1 MSMSHTS
8 PTISFE
14 SPEGAVCYR
23 LERAVYLNLTS
34 RCSLRCRFCPKF
46 HHLWTVDQYYLRLAR
61 SEEPDV
67 STLVRSARE
76 AGACE
81 ERIFCGLGEP
91 TMRLDTLVSV
101 ARTLQTDHI
110 PLRLNTNGL
119 GNLVH
124 GRDITP
130 ELEGRIDHVSISLN
144 AHNAALYE
152 RHCRPLL
159 AGSYDAVVDFATRA
173 RDHVPRVTLTAI
185 EGLEGVDIDAC
196 ARTADRIGVE
206 FRIRPMEATDG
217 SAFRVR

>member
-1 MSMSHTS
+1 MRNTS

-14 SPEGAVCYR
+14 SSEGAVCYR
-23 LERAVYLNLTS
+23 LERAVYLNLTN
-34 RCSLRCRFCPKF
+34 RCSLRCQFCPKF
-46 HHLWTVDQYYLRLAR
+46 HHLWTVGQSYLRLVR

-67 STLVRSARE
+67 QTLVHAARV
-76 AGACE
+76 AGACD

-91 TMRLDTLVSV
+91 TMRLDTLLSV
-101 ARTLQTDHI
+101 ARSLRQDRI

-119 GNLVH
+119 ANLVH

-130 ELEGRIDHVSISLN
+130 ALAGCIDHVSISLN

-159 AGSYDAVVDFATRA
+159 AGSYDAVLDFAARV

-185 EGLEGVDIDAC
+185 DGLEGVDIGAC

-206 FRIRPMEATDG
+206 FRVRPMEATDG
-217 SAFRVR
+217 SSFRPR